1 MKIIRKIEKNEMQMN
16 LKKDAKVKYAS
27 CDSDCPRCRVSDG

>member
-1 MKIIRKIEKNEMQMN
+1 MKVIRRIAKKEIQSN
-16 LKKDAKVKYAS
+16 LKKDARDKYAS